1 MWLNRM
7 DCSIRSVC
15 WQTEPRCAED
25 RSLFRFEKRS
35 PAGIG
40 WTWIMV
46 VPKKSMD
53 SNIQLLQEIKLVI
66 NKLFDGSQDIT
77 DKLTRVDAMPP
88 ANL

>member
-1 MWLNRM
+1 
-7 DCSIRSVC
+7 
-15 WQTEPRCAED
+15 
-25 RSLFRFEKRS
+25 
-35 PAGIG
+35 
-40 WTWIMV
+40 MV

>member
-1 MWLNRM
+1 MVKSNGLFYKECLLADRA
-7 DCSIRSVC
+7 C
-15 WQTEPRCAED
+15 CAED